1 LQKTDRVTSTEGQ
14 SSAAQTPLTHIL
26 SVDVEDYFQVEAFAG
41 QVSRESWD
49 SFPSRVVANTQ
60 RVLDLFD
67 AHQAK
72 GTFFFVGWVAAR
84 FPHLV
89 REVQSRGH
97 ELACHSYWHRTVYSL
112 SEKEFREDTRR
123 AKRAIEDASGVAV
136 NGYRA
141 PSWSITKN
149 CLWALDILAEEG
161 FTYDSSIY
169 PIHHDL
175 YGVPSAKRFPYMHKC
190 GNGLDLLEF
199 PPATLRFLATN
210 FPVAGG
216 GYLRIFPS
224 AYTELAFRTFEK
236 NYGER
241 VVVYLHPWELDPEQ
255 PRIAGSLKSRLR
267 HYTNLRRM
275 ETKVGAVLKRHK
287 FARFSDVLAEQEVG
301 SASAAINPEEGA
313 QAVLVSSAGL
323 AVPRGKGSR

>member
-1 LQKTDRVTSTEGQ
+1 MQKPDRVTSTEGQ
-14 SSAAQTPLTHIL
+14 SSAAQTLLTHIL

-112 SEKEFREDTRR
+112 SEKEFREDTRQ
-123 AKRAIEDASGVAV
+123 AKRAIEDASGMAV
-136 NGYRA
+136 KGYRA

-149 CLWALDILAEEG
+149 CLWALDILVEEG

-175 YGVPSAKRFPYMHKC
+175 YGVPGAKRFPYMHKC
-190 GNGLDLLEF
+190 GNGLELLEF

-216 GYLRIFPS
+216 GYLRIFPA
-224 AYTELAFRTFEK
+224 AYTELAFQTFEK

-255 PRIAGSLKSRLR
+255 PRIAGPLKSRLR

-287 FARFSDVLAEQEVG
+287 FARFSDVLAKEEVD
-301 SASAAINPEEGA
+301 SASAAINPEEVA
-313 QAVLVSSAGL
+313 QAILASSAV
-323 AVPRGKGSR
+323 AVPQGKGSR